1 MLSFEEWRA
10 EVSRLQDAIRLN
22 NDRMEY
28 RMLEIGCA
36 LPDIARCLSKE
47 KQDRVDED
55 SVMAELRYLNG
66 RYRAQLDY
74 IKANGVLPP
83 SEESGDA

>member
-1 MLSFEEWRA
+1 MLSVDEWRA

-36 LPDIARCLSKE
+36 LPDVGFVLSREQQNLADADPTMK
-47 KQDRVDED
+47 
-55 SVMAELRYLNG
+55 ELRYLGG
-66 RYRAQLDY
+66 RYRAQLEY
-74 IKANGVLPP
+74 LQANGVLPP
-83 SEESGDA
+83 EES